1 LSSWINFVKDFQKR
15 KKISYRDAM
24 TDPECKKAYHAQK
37 SGGALGFKKLGSK
50 LDNFGDDVASRSK
63 KVYKKSINDLNDAGE
78 YLGDTENRHYGR
90 KINNYVQKSNQY
102 VQAAKPVIN
111 MVPGGKYL
119 TAGSQAQ
126 ANLSNQIYKDS
137 RKSTADKSNGELN
150 GMTPKLIHKSN
161 KSLCHSQGVCA
172 CSYKSYSFFPPHNLC
187 SFATLNESKFNVIVS
202 AVYV

>member
-1 LSSWINFVKDFQKR
+1 MSAWIKHVKEFQKD
-15 KKISYRDAM
+15 KKCSYKEAM
-24 TDPECKKAYHAQK
+24 QHPECKKSYHSK
-37 SGGALGFKKLGSK
+37 KGGALGFKKLGSK

-63 KVYKKSINDLNDAGE
+63 KVYKKSINDLNEAKE

-137 RKSTADKSNGELN
+137 RKPASGIDGAGFDPYHFQRTARTMIPNYELQDKSKVGRGFLTNGEMRKGGGFLTN
-150 GMTPKLIHKSN
+150 GEMRKP
-161 KSLCHSQGVCA
+161 
-172 CSYKSYSFFPPHNLC
+172 Y
-187 SFATLNESKFNVIVS
+187 
-202 AVYV
+202 